1 MRRVANTDA
10 NQKQIVSDLRIC
22 GYSVISL
29 HTIGNGV
36 PDLLVAD
43 SERYWLL
50 EIKMPTRAKGNK
62 CFTPDQ
68 IKFLE
73 NWRGPKIHVCRSTE
87 EALKVLQD
95 G

>member
-10 NQKQIVSDLRIC
+10 NQKQIVSDLRRC

-29 HTIGNGV
+29 HAIGNGV

-43 SERYWLL
+43 SERYWLI
-50 EIKMPTRAKGNK
+50 EIKSPKGR
-62 CFTPDQ
+62 PEQSQ
-68 IKFLE
+68 IEFME
-73 NWRGPKIHVCRSTE
+73 RWRGPKIHVCRSTD